1 MGYVHIASVQQNL
14 GFTKVDFLNLALPAL
29 MAEGSVSSDT
39 TLEKPS
45 PLLTVPGKPL
55 LLQPFTVLSTD
66 ACIQGVLEDVAGLV
80 THWLQFGLDV
90 GRRIFE
96 VLPEVL
102 KWHVSCPV
110 QPGHIQRVFLHL
122 NPVFNTLVLVKTTGD
137 HTWKIHC

>member
-1 MGYVHIASVQQNL
+1 MS
-14 GFTKVDFLNLALPAL
+14 ALIPAL
-29 MAEGSVSSDT
+29 VAEGGVSSDAA
-39 TLEKPS
+39 LEKAS
-45 PLLTVPGKPL
+45 RLLARLGKLL
-55 LLQPFTVLSTD
+55 LLQSFTVLGTN
-66 ACIQGVLEDVAGLV
+66 ACIEGVLEDVAGLV
-80 THWLQFGLDV
+80 AHRLQLGLNV
-90 GRRIFE
+90 GRWVLE

>member
-1 MGYVHIASVQQNL
+1 
-14 GFTKVDFLNLALPAL
+14 

-39 TLEKPS
+39 ALEEPS
-45 PLLTVPGKPL
+45 PLLASLRKVL
-55 LLQPFTVLSTD
+55 LLQSFTVLGTD
-66 ACIQGVLEDVAGLV
+66 ACIEGVLEDVAGLV
-80 THWLQFGLDV
+80 AHRLQLGLNV
-90 GRRIFE
+90 SRWVLE

>member
-1 MGYVHIASVQQNL
+1 
-14 GFTKVDFLNLALPAL
+14 

-39 TLEKPS
+39 ALEEPS
-45 PLLTVPGKPL
+45 PLLASLRKVL
-55 LLQPFTVLSTD
+55 LLQSFTVLGTD
-66 ACIQGVLEDVAGLV
+66 ACIEGVLEDVAGLV
-80 THWLQFGLDV
+80 AHRLQLGLNV
-90 GRRIFE
+90 SRWVLE

-137 HTWKIHC
+137 HTWKMLTFTFRLALLSTGLY

>member
-1 MGYVHIASVQQNL
+1 
-14 GFTKVDFLNLALPAL
+14 

-39 TLEKPS
+39 ALEEPS
-45 PLLTVPGKPL
+45 PLLASLRKVL
-55 LLQPFTVLSTD
+55 LLQSFTILGTD
-66 ACIQGVLEDVAGLV
+66 ACIEGVLEDVAGLV
-80 THWLQFGLDV
+80 AHRLQLGLNV
-90 GRRIFE
+90 SRWVLE

-137 HTWKIHC
+137 HTWKMLTFTVRLALLLSTGLY